1 MAYSCTPSGATDAA
15 SGPPRR
21 GSARLPAARGHTGEA
36 TNRPLGGEHET
47 KDRPATGSTRQMVL
61 PRLRLRKC
69 LRGVASSRPSVL
81 RAEQA
86 PLFALLCFQC
96 IPWSNN
102 SPHSVET
109 VRQAALPIRH
119 NQLEPLTFCK
129 EFVSKLLEN
138 IPIVSCIATPTQS
151 RDDINCGKPSPVRAF
166 VHMHYATLT
175 QFMRS
180 PS

>member
-1 MAYSCTPSGATDAA
+1 MVIVGYGQSNSYGGAPWKT
-15 SGPPRR
+15 S
-21 GSARLPAARGHTGEA
+21 LA
-36 TNRPLGGEHET
+36 TLRARPLARDEGQAGYRLGRGRL
-47 KDRPATGSTRQMVL
+47 KRRACRPAGFTHPNCRVAPL
-61 PRLRLRKC
+61 ERLR
-69 LRGVASSRPSVL
+69 GGAFPRPPAL

-86 PLFALLCFQC
+86 SLFALPCFQC
-96 IPWSNN
+96 IPWLNN
-102 SPHSVET
+102 SPRSVET

-119 NQLEPLTFCK
+119 NQLEPPTFCK